1 MEPDC
6 SPKEYVNI
14 LCLKYVAIPRFPQG
28 WLLILMDDAI
38 LRDDAI
44 PGNDDA
50 IARGGASYD
59 ATPRDDAIPVC
70 DDAIPGSDDATP
82 RDDAIPGSDDA
93 T

>member
-1 MEPDC
+1 M
-6 SPKEYVNI
+6 SI
-14 LCLKYVAIPRFPQG
+14 RLCLKYVAIPRFPQG
-28 WLLILMDDAI
+28 WLPILMDGAI

-59 ATPRDDAIPVC
+59 ATPRDDAIP
-70 DDAIPGSDDATP
+70 GSDDATP